1 MASLLNT
8 ALGDTFFFFFF
19 TIYQIFL
26 ASCSFHHLIIV
37 VMFSRSGKR
46 AITDR
51 MFPGIVLI
59 SFWFLDSTCGMNM
72 LHAWVHEP

>member
-8 ALGDTFFFFFF
+8 LGDTFFFFF

-51 MFPGIVLI
+51 MFP
-59 SFWFLDSTCGMNM
+59 
-72 LHAWVHEP
+72 